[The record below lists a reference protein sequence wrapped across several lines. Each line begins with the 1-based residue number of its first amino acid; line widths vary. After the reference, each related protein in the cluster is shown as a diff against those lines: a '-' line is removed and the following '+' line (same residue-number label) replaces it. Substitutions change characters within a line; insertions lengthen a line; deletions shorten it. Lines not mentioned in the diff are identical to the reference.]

1 MISRYLNRAVIK
13 RRGPGISPGYYE
25 GDPRLLSS
33 ENRRKI
39 EPSEIPSCLIPHLL
53 VVFTRQLEIL
63 VTCLSQTRLALT
75 SSNSRIKLKTYRL
88 CVPNLVPK
96 KQLWDFP
103 EHRKSF
109 TSRSAKVITLIPSQ
123 KIETTKGAK
132 SNIFTCKQCDCI
144 SHTEWIFTVIIV
156 IWTYEDL
163 FSFVTSALSRG
174 SFLFRSNNI

>member
-1 MISRYLNRAVIK
+1 MAQSAKPSTSESPRLIWQATQVIRFKPQASQINILSSLNRLK
-13 RRGPGISPGYYE
+13 NKSKKSKWSQDIS
-25 GDPRLLSS
+25 
-33 ENRRKI
+33 
-39 EPSEIPSCLIPHLL
+39 
-53 VVFTRQLEIL
+53 TR
-63 VTCLSQTRLALT
+63 SALT
-75 SSNSRIKLKTYRL
+75 SSNGRIKPKTYRL

-123 KIETTKGAK
+123 KIQTTKGAK

-144 SHTEWIFTVIIV
+144 SHTDWIFTVIIV

-174 SFLFRSNNI
+174 SFLLRSNNI